1 MASMRKELELHPTLK
16 NVRMIADAIRD
27 VIRRNDIILDA
38 FSGALTNLLACMG
51 IAVGVAGT

>member
-1 MASMRKELELHPTLK
+1 MRKELELHPTLK